1 MSAPQDHQAPAQD
14 AKAATQESQRATEM
28 SASVVSKKAETP
40 LPAKGHP
47 PNPKGA
53 NTFQDEQNS
62 QANSSGVDVEMSQYD
77 YVIVAQPTPPPP
89 AVTSQKGKDV
99 PTSSPVPTPRQ
110 VRQRSDSNEPVGVRS
125 NSPRNHKEQR
135 RGVEELVLEISHR
148 EDERVRMREHIDKL
162 HERITSM
169 ESEIAAL
176 NTSLSD
182 TEHALHSTRQD
193 LSASRAF
200 VASEGGVDAQFL
212 IKMMR
217 DLNSSIDDF
226 AYELLQ
232 SIPDA
237 TLTRKVSRSGL
248 EALVKSSD
256 HARRI
261 ITFINL
267 AFQKRATIG
276 DFIQP
281 FVQYAL
287 CIRLFEVVFSLWV
300 PGMPRDKSEIFHSIY
315 NLVHRREAQE
325 RSARW
330 RAITYSHAWPERD
343 DQKFCEHAG
352 NEVLSRLADSLGLVC
367 GTDQVSFDTLKAV
380 FPTTMSDLFMDAI
393 KFQDKARASYM
404 SFDYIPFIPHVDEPF
419 NPMFMETNQEVRQGS
434 TSKSS
439 HAVLPVT
446 FGIQAWKSVVKE
458 DRTIGKEAQ
467 IALKSHV
474 LCGTWSPNAS

>member
-1 MSAPQDHQAPAQD
+1 
-14 AKAATQESQRATEM
+14 
-28 SASVVSKKAETP
+28 
-40 LPAKGHP
+40 
-47 PNPKGA
+47 
-53 NTFQDEQNS
+53 
-62 QANSSGVDVEMSQYD
+62 
-77 YVIVAQPTPPPP
+77 
-89 AVTSQKGKDV
+89 
-99 PTSSPVPTPRQ
+99 
-110 VRQRSDSNEPVGVRS
+110 
-125 NSPRNHKEQR
+125 
-135 RGVEELVLEISHR
+135 
-148 EDERVRMREHIDKL
+148 MREHIDKL
-162 HERITSM
+162 HERIASM

-232 SIPDA
+232 SIPEA
-237 TLTRKVSRSGL
+237 TLTRKVSRNGL

-267 AFQKRATIG
+267 AYQNRATVG

-281 FVQYAL
+281 YVQYAL
-287 CIRLFEVVFSLWV
+287 CIRLSEVVFSLWV
-300 PGMPRDKSEIFHSIY
+300 PGMPRDKSEIFHNIY
-315 NLVHRREAQE
+315 NLVHRREAQVGIRMLLYFILLIFHQE

-352 NEVLSRLADSLGLVC
+352 NDMLSRLADSLGLLC
-367 GTDQVSFDTLKAV
+367 GVDQVSFDTLKAA

-419 NPMFMETNQEVRQGS
+419 NPMYMETNQEVRQGS

-458 DRTIGKEAQ
+458 DRSIGKEAQ